1 MYSTKDLGADTW
13 LGTASYW
20 AGSLI
25 IQALSGTRKNPTG
38 CFCDLYPLK
47 SMRKSFSVGTDI
59 PQKVPIVFKKRAGD
73 LFLFEIKKGMCKF
86 SQKCTKRPKNCT
98 KFGCALIVLSATKV
112 CVFCNFWDTIAQLWF
127 FYWNL
132 KELQDPWWRIWSLND
147 SAIFGIHNTSQ
158 KKDRKFF
165 CLPLPPIFNLRWLE
179 CLEIPT
185 IVTKEGY
192 YFFSLLYPPIFTSD
206 DLNVWN
212 SSNNSAELACFE
224 PISLVFCSWTQKFYW
239 GVSLKVW
246 KRKNTL

>member
-73 LFLFEIKKGMCKF
+73 LFLFEIKKECTNFLRNVQKGQKIVQNLDVRLLCF
-86 SQKCTKRPKNCT
+86 LRQKCAYFAIFET
-98 KFGCALIVLSATKV
+98 
-112 CVFCNFWDTIAQLWF
+112 QLRDGEF
-127 FYWNL
+127 DHQ
-132 KELQDPWWRIWSLND
+132 KD

-158 KKDRKFF
+158 
-165 CLPLPPIFNLRWLE
+165 
-179 CLEIPT
+179 
-185 IVTKEGY
+185 TKVNS
-192 YFFSLLYPPIFTSD
+192 FSVCRHRQFLTSD
-206 DLNVWN
+206 DLNVR
-212 SSNNSAELACFE
+212 
-224 PISLVFCSWTQKFYW
+224 KFQ
-239 GVSLKVW
+239 
-246 KRKNTL
+246 

>member
-73 LFLFEIKKGMCKF
+73 LFLFEIKKECTNFLRNVQKGQKIVQNLDVRLLCF
-86 SQKCTKRPKNCT
+86 LRQKCAYFAIFGTQLHNCD
-98 KFGCALIVLSATKV
+98 L
-112 CVFCNFWDTIAQLWF
+112 